1 MIAPLEPAESTPSL
15 DDPSLYYSRE
25 LSWLEFNDRVLEE
38 ASDPRNPLLERV
50 KFTAIFSTNLDEYF
64 MIRVAPLKQQIEAEV
79 HKRSVD
85 GRLPEEQL
93 AAISARLR
101 VSLDR
106 FTHLMNDE
114 LWPALAREGIRVRR
128 YDELDARMRAE
139 LERTFHERVFPV
151 LTPLAV
157 DQGHPFPYISNLSL
171 SLGVEMEEMTPEGT
185 VSHFARVKV
194 PPSLPRFMPLESPG
208 DEKQYVMLEQE
219 RIGATVLVRAQDGWS
234 ALILKDD
241 DTLDMPEIGLAIPL
255 VEFYEGLTF
264 ETHPVEDNDNDR
276 PPPVTA

>member
-1 MIAPLEPAESTPSL
+1 MIAPIEPAESSISL

-101 VSLDR
+101 LSLDR
-106 FTHLMNDE
+106 FTHLLRDE

-128 YDELDARMRAE
+128 YDELDARVRIE
-139 LERTFHERVFPV
+139 LERTFNERVFPV

-157 DQGHPFPYISNLSL
+157 DQTLRWRWLDFCFGRVCSSRGVLKPVRLKNMLSHPMLFHTVPHRHSSPQAHNSRCWRA
-171 SLGVEMEEMTPEGT
+171 TPAPPAGIT
-185 VSHFARVKV
+185 PFA
-194 PPSLPRFMPLESPG
+194 
-208 DEKQYVMLEQE
+208 
-219 RIGATVLVRAQDGWS
+219 
-234 ALILKDD
+234 
-241 DTLDMPEIGLAIPL
+241 
-255 VEFYEGLTF
+255 
-264 ETHPVEDNDNDR
+264 
-276 PPPVTA
+276 